1 MGDNVMKNIMGK
13 GRRHK
18 MDIKRKADGA
28 VVRGVTESRYFETY
42 GWVKESPDCTTYYHK
57 DHWEPVEE
65 WVTIEVN
72 KRDWDKLSAL
82 ALQYS
87 PDGRHTI
94 GGVRWRH
101 PR

>member
-1 MGDNVMKNIMGK
+1 
-13 GRRHK
+13 

-65 WVTIEVN
+65 WVTIRVRKSQWDNVDKSCGMMEVRMMPN
-72 KRDWDKLSAL
+72 EHSNYGTLS
-82 ALQYS
+82 
-87 PDGRHTI
+87 
-94 GGVRWRH
+94 WRT
-101 PR
+101 PQ